1 MALDKIP
8 ASQISGSSIIGVT
21 ADSASTINAN
31 SINFL
36 NTQSISVTVEQGAS
50 GVANVSFD
58 AKLSLGMIIALSGD

>member
-8 ASQISGSSIIGVT
+8 AAQISGASIIGVT
-21 ADSASTINAN
+21 ADSGSTINAN
-31 SINFL
+31 GINFL

>member
-21 ADSASTINAN
+21 ANSASAINAN

-36 NTQSISVTVEQGAS
+36 NTQSISVTVEESSS
-50 GVANVSFD
+50 GIANVSFD

>member
-21 ADSASTINAN
+21 ANSASTINAN
-31 SINFL
+31 SVNFL

-50 GVANVSFD
+50 GIANVSFN